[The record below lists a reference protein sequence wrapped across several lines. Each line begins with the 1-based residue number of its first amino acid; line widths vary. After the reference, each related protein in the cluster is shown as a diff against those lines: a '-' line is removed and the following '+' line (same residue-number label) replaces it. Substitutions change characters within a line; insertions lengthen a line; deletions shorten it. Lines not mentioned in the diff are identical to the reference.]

1 MGRFL
6 GLKSVLAVGL
16 ITLAGLILF
25 SISVDALAQPQPI
38 DDGRQPSDYFFLEFA
53 IGSVSGLVI
62 ESSVDYALLLY
73 FCGGNV
79 DLELCTDVVEV
90 GVFNVYVPVVS
101 QMIGSTAGVYAAGSL
116 NGVQGNV
123 PAMLVGTLSGSLA
136 GFLIAKTIREI
147 VNWAF
152 QPARFQELQ
161 ANPNTP
167 EYVLRIYPALIEFW
181 ANYHEEFREFSVIV
195 LRPIIASFFA
205 TIGFN
210 IGATV
215 SDSE

>member
-62 ESSVDYALLLY
+62 ESSVDYALLSY

-79 DLELCTDVVEV
+79 DPKLCGDFTQTWVI
-90 GVFNVYVPVVS
+90 GPYVPVAL
-101 QMIGSTAGVYAAGSL
+101 QLIASTAGVYAIGSL

-123 PAMLVGTLSGSLA
+123 PAMLIGTLSGSLA
-136 GFLIAKTIREI
+136 GFVLARMIREI
-147 VNWAF
+147 VNWYL
-152 QPARFQELQ
+152 QPERFQELQ
-161 ANPNTP
+161 KNPNTP
-167 EYVLRIYPALIEFW
+167 EFVLRVYPALLEFW
-181 ANYHEEFREFSVIV
+181 DNYQEDFRELSVIV